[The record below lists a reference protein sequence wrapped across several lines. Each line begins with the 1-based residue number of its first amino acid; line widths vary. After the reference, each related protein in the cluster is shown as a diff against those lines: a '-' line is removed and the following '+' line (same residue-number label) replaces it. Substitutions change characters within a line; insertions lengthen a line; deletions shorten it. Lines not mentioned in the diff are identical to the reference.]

1 MNAGRMI
8 VLVLVAAGCCCEEGA
23 SQIVIGSVSDAL
35 NASPIGGVTIV
46 LGTQGSASGITGP
59 DGRYSLP
66 GLKRGSNV
74 TLTYDKWGYG
84 KYSVVVHVSGS
95 QVVQDVSLFRETID
109 AAYWSSWSQ
118 KRLAA
123 SDKKQKGIVAGA
135 WREVERGGLSREAKS
150 IAARSL
156 LATAPSKSEAPDS
169 MLAAAGAT
177 RFEEQLQRFRV
188 QEAQEKPENEDR
200 ATQERVSQ
208 TEAQQR
214 EATRARLSAQLNQV
228 LQTRDSS
235 RGLIVSMAD
244 VLFDTGRYSLKPG
257 AREKLAKIA
266 EILRAYPGLKI
277 EVAGYTDSVG
287 GDDMNRILSE
297 NRARSVRDYLVQ
309 QGVGADS
316 VTSKGF
322 GNTPPV
328 DSNDNSAGRQ
338 QNRRVELLVSGDAV
352 DNE

>member
-8 VLVLVAAGCCCEEGA
+8 VLVLAVAGCCEEGV
-23 SQIVIGSVSDAL
+23 SQIVSGSVSDAL

-46 LGTQGSASGITGP
+46 LGTQSSASGVTGP

-123 SDKKQKGIVAGA
+123 SDKKQRGIVADA
-135 WREVERGGLSREAKS
+135 WREVQRGGLSREAKS

-177 RFEEQLQRFRV
+177 RFEEQFQRPRV
-188 QEAQEKPENEDR
+188 QEAQEKPENEDKEN
-200 ATQERVSQ
+200 QDRVSQ

-214 EATRARLSAQLNQV
+214 EATRARLAAQLNQV

-244 VLFDTGRYSLKPG
+244 VLFDTGKYSLKPG

-277 EVAGYTDSVG
+277 EVDGYTDSVG
-287 GDDMNRILSE
+287 EDDMNRKLAE
-297 NRARSVRDYLVQ
+297 NRAGSVRDYLVQ
-309 QGVGADS
+309 QGVESDS

-322 GNTPPV
+322 GNTTPV
-328 DSNDNSAGRQ
+328 ASNHNPAGRQ
-338 QNRRVELLVSGDAV
+338 QNRRVELLVSGGAV
-352 DNE
+352 DKQ

>member
-1 MNAGRMI
+1 MNARRMI
-8 VLVLVAAGCCCEEGA
+8 VLVLAVAGCCCEEGV

-46 LGTQGSASGITGP
+46 LGTQSSASGVTGP

-74 TLTYDKWGYG
+74 TVTYDKWGYG

-118 KRLAA
+118 RRLAA
-123 SDKKQKGIVAGA
+123 SDKKQRGIIADA

-156 LATAPSKSEAPDS
+156 LATTPSKSEAPDS

-177 RFEEQLQRFRV
+177 RFEERPLV
-188 QEAQEKPENEDR
+188 WDAQEKLENKHRE
-200 ATQERVSQ
+200 TQDRVSQ

-214 EATRARLSAQLNQV
+214 SEATRARLADQLNQV

-235 RGLIVSMAD
+235 RGLVVSMAD
-244 VLFDTGRYSLKPG
+244 VLFDTGTYSLKPG

-266 EILRAYPGLKI
+266 EILRAYPRLKI
-277 EVAGYTDSVG
+277 EVDGYTDSAG
-287 GDDMNRILSE
+287 ADYMNQKLAE
-297 NRARSVRDYLVQ
+297 NRAGSVRDYLVQ
-309 QGVGADS
+309 QGVERDS

-322 GNTPPV
+322 GNSPPV
-328 DSNDNSAGRQ
+328 ASNDNSAGRQ
-338 QNRRVELLVSGDAV
+338 RNRRVELLVYGGTV
-352 DNE
+352 DNQ

>member
-8 VLVLVAAGCCCEEGA
+8 VLVLAVAGCCCEEGV
-23 SQIVIGSVSDAL
+23 SQIVSGSVSDAL

-46 LGTQGSASGITGP
+46 LGTQSSASGVTGP

-84 KYSVVVHVSGS
+84 KYSVVVHISGS

-123 SDKKQKGIVAGA
+123 SDKKQRGIVADA
-135 WREVERGGLSREAKS
+135 WREVQRGGLSREAKS

-177 RFEEQLQRFRV
+177 RFEEQFQRPRV
-188 QEAQEKPENEDR
+188 QEAQEKPENEDKEN
-200 ATQERVSQ
+200 QDRVSQ

-214 EATRARLSAQLNQV
+214 EATRARLAAQLNQV

-244 VLFDTGRYSLKPG
+244 VLFDTGKYSLKPG

-277 EVAGYTDSVG
+277 EVDGYTDSVG
-287 GDDMNRILSE
+287 EDDMNRKLAE
-297 NRARSVRDYLVQ
+297 NRAGSVRDYLVQ
-309 QGVGADS
+309 QGVERDS
-316 VTSKGF
+316 VTSRGF
-322 GNTPPV
+322 GNSTPV
-328 DSNDNSAGRQ
+328 ASNDNSAGRQ
-338 QNRRVELLVSGDAV
+338 QNRRVELLVSGGAV
-352 DNE
+352 DNQ

>member
-1 MNAGRMI
+1 MSTSVNAGRMI
-8 VLVLVAAGCCCEEGA
+8 VLVLAVTGCCCEEGV
-23 SQIVIGSVSDAL
+23 SQIVSGSVSDAL

-46 LGTQGSASGITGP
+46 LGTQSSASGVTGP

-84 KYSVVVHVSGS
+84 KYSVVVHISGS

-123 SDKKQKGIVAGA
+123 SDKKQRGIIADA
-135 WREVERGGLSREAKS
+135 WREVQRGGLSREAKS

-156 LATAPSKSEAPDS
+156 LATAPSKSEAPES

-177 RFEEQLQRFRV
+177 RFEEQFQRPLVR
-188 QEAQEKPENEDR
+188 EAQEKLENEDR
-200 ATQERVSQ
+200 ENQDRVSQ
-208 TEAQQR
+208 
-214 EATRARLSAQLNQV
+214 EATRARLAAQLNEV

-244 VLFDTGRYSLKPG
+244 VLFDTGKYSLKPG

-277 EVAGYTDSVG
+277 EVDGYTDSVG
-287 GDDMNRILSE
+287 EDDMNRKLAE
-297 NRARSVRDYLVQ
+297 NRAGSVRDYLVQ
-309 QGVGADS
+309 QGVESDS

-322 GNTPPV
+322 GNTAPV
-328 DSNDNSAGRQ
+328 ASNHNPAGRQ
-338 QNRRVELLVSGDAV
+338 QNRRVELLVSGGAV
-352 DNE
+352 DKQ

>member
-8 VLVLVAAGCCCEEGA
+8 VLVLAVAGCCCEEGV
-23 SQIVIGSVSDAL
+23 SQIVSGSVSDAL

-46 LGTQGSASGITGP
+46 LGTQSSASGVTGP

-84 KYSVVVHVSGS
+84 KYSVVVHISGS

-123 SDKKQKGIVAGA
+123 SDRKQRGIVADA

-177 RFEEQLQRFRV
+177 RFEEQFQRPLV
-188 QEAQEKPENEDR
+188 WEAQEKPENEDR
-200 ATQERVSQ
+200 ENQDRVSQ
-208 TEAQQR
+208 TEGQQR
-214 EATRARLSAQLNQV
+214 EATRARLAAQLNQV

-244 VLFDTGRYSLKPG
+244 VLFDTGKYSLKPG

-277 EVAGYTDSVG
+277 EVDGYTDSVG
-287 GDDMNRILSE
+287 EDHMNQKLAE
-297 NRARSVRDYLVQ
+297 NRAGSVRDYLVQ
-309 QGVGADS
+309 QGVERDS
-316 VTSKGF
+316 VTSRGF
-322 GNTPPV
+322 GNSTPV
-328 DSNDNSAGRQ
+328 ASNDNSAGRQ
-338 QNRRVELLVSGDAV
+338 QNRRVELLVSGGAV
-352 DNE
+352 DNQ

>member
-1 MNAGRMI
+1 MNARRMI
-8 VLVLVAAGCCCEEGA
+8 VLALAVAGCCCEEGV

-46 LGTQGSASGITGP
+46 LGTQSSASGVTGP

-74 TLTYDKWGYG
+74 TVTYDKWGYG

-123 SDKKQKGIVAGA
+123 SDKKQRGIIADA

-156 LATAPSKSEAPDS
+156 LATTPSKSEAPDS

-177 RFEEQLQRFRV
+177 RFEERPLV
-188 QEAQEKPENEDR
+188 WDAQEKLENKHRE
-200 ATQERVSQ
+200 TQDRVSQ

-214 EATRARLSAQLNQV
+214 SEATRARLADQLNQV

-235 RGLIVSMAD
+235 RGLVVSMAD
-244 VLFDTGRYSLKPG
+244 VLFDTGTYSLKPG
-257 AREKLAKIA
+257 AREKLAKIT

-277 EVAGYTDSVG
+277 EVDGYTDSAG
-287 GDDMNRILSE
+287 EDYMNQKLAE
-297 NRARSVRDYLVQ
+297 NRAGSVRDYLVQ
-309 QGVGADS
+309 QGVERDS

-322 GNTPPV
+322 ERGQIPPV
-328 DSNDNSAGRQ
+328 ASNEF
-338 QNRRVELLVSGDAV
+338 RRPTAKQAS
-352 DNE
+352 

>member
-8 VLVLVAAGCCCEEGA
+8 VLVLAVAGCCCEEGV

-46 LGTQGSASGITGP
+46 LGTQSSASGVTGP

-84 KYSVVVHVSGS
+84 KYSVVVRISGS

-123 SDKKQKGIVAGA
+123 SDQKQTGIVADA

-177 RFEEQLQRFRV
+177 RLDEQFQRPLV
-188 QEAQEKPENEDR
+188 QEV
-200 ATQERVSQ
+200 QERPEKEHRENQDRVWQ
-208 TEAQQR
+208 TEGQQR
-214 EATRARLSAQLNQV
+214 ETTRARLAAQLNQV
-228 LQTRDSS
+228 MQTRDSS

-244 VLFDTGRYSLKPG
+244 VLFDTGKYSLKPG

-277 EVAGYTDSVG
+277 EVDGYTDSVG
-287 GDDMNRILSE
+287 EDDMNRILSE
-297 NRARSVRDYLVQ
+297 QRAGSVRDYLVQ
-309 QGVGADS
+309 QGLESDS

-328 DSNDNSAGRQ
+328 ASNNDPAGRQ
-338 QNRRVELLVSGDAV
+338 QNRRVELLVSGGAV
-352 DNE
+352 DNQ

>member
-8 VLVLVAAGCCCEEGA
+8 VLVLAVAGCCCEEGV
-23 SQIVIGSVSDAL
+23 SQIVSGSVSDAL

-46 LGTQGSASGITGP
+46 LGTQSSASGVTGP
-59 DGRYSLP
+59 DGRYSLL

-84 KYSVVVHVSGS
+84 KYSVVVHISGS

-123 SDKKQKGIVAGA
+123 SDKKQRGIIADA
-135 WREVERGGLSREAKS
+135 WREVQRGGLSREAKS

-177 RFEEQLQRFRV
+177 RFEEQFQRPLVR
-188 QEAQEKPENEDR
+188 EAQEKLENEDR
-200 ATQERVSQ
+200 ENQDRVSQ
-208 TEAQQR
+208 
-214 EATRARLSAQLNQV
+214 EATRARLAAQLNEV

-244 VLFDTGRYSLKPG
+244 VLFDTGKYSLKPG

-277 EVAGYTDSVG
+277 EVDGYTDSVG
-287 GDDMNRILSE
+287 EDDMNRKLAE
-297 NRARSVRDYLVQ
+297 NRAGSVRNYLVQ
-309 QGVGADS
+309 QGVERDS

-322 GNTPPV
+322 GDTSPV
-328 DSNDNSAGRQ
+328 ASNNDPAGRQ
-338 QNRRVELLVSGDAV
+338 QNRRVELLVSGGAV
-352 DNE
+352 DKQ

>member
-8 VLVLVAAGCCCEEGA
+8 VLVLAVAGCCCEEGV
-23 SQIVIGSVSDAL
+23 SQIVSGSVSDAL

-46 LGTQGSASGITGP
+46 LGTQSSASGVTGP
-59 DGRYSLP
+59 DGRYSLL

-84 KYSVVVHVSGS
+84 KYSVVVHISGS

-123 SDKKQKGIVAGA
+123 SDKKQRGIIADA
-135 WREVERGGLSREAKS
+135 WREVQRGGLSREAKS

-156 LATAPSKSEAPDS
+156 LATAPSKSEAPES

-177 RFEEQLQRFRV
+177 RFEEQFQRPRV
-188 QEAQEKPENEDR
+188 QEAQEKPENEDKEN
-200 ATQERVSQ
+200 QDRVSQ

-214 EATRARLSAQLNQV
+214 EATRARLAAQLNQV

-244 VLFDTGRYSLKPG
+244 VLFDTGKYSLKPG

-277 EVAGYTDSVG
+277 EVDGYTDSVG
-287 GDDMNRILSE
+287 EDDMNRKLAE
-297 NRARSVRDYLVQ
+297 NRAGSVRDYLVQ
-309 QGVGADS
+309 QGVESDS

-322 GNTPPV
+322 GNTAPV
-328 DSNDNSAGRQ
+328 ASNHNPAGRQ
-338 QNRRVELLVSGDAV
+338 QNRRVELLVSGGAV
-352 DNE
+352 DKQ

>member
-8 VLVLVAAGCCCEEGA
+8 LLVLAVAGCCCEEGV
-23 SQIVIGSVSDAL
+23 SQIVSGSVSDAL

-46 LGTQGSASGITGP
+46 LGTQSSASGVTGP

-84 KYSVVVHVSGS
+84 KYSVVVHISGS

-123 SDKKQKGIVAGA
+123 SDKKQRGIIADA
-135 WREVERGGLSREAKS
+135 WREVQRGGLSREAKS

-156 LATAPSKSEAPDS
+156 LATAPSKSEAPES

-177 RFEEQLQRFRV
+177 RFEEQFQRPLVR
-188 QEAQEKPENEDR
+188 EAQEKLENEDR
-200 ATQERVSQ
+200 ENQDRVSQ
-208 TEAQQR
+208 
-214 EATRARLSAQLNQV
+214 EATRARLAAQLNEV

-244 VLFDTGRYSLKPG
+244 VLFDTGKYSLKPG

-277 EVAGYTDSVG
+277 EVDGYTDSVG
-287 GDDMNRILSE
+287 EDDMNRKLAE
-297 NRARSVRDYLVQ
+297 NRAGSVRNYLVQ
-309 QGVGADS
+309 QGVERDS
-316 VTSKGF
+316 VTSRGF
-322 GNTPPV
+322 GNSTPV
-328 DSNDNSAGRQ
+328 ASNDNSAGRQ
-338 QNRRVELLVSGDAV
+338 QNRRVELLVSGGAV
-352 DNE
+352 DNQ

>member
-8 VLVLVAAGCCCEEGA
+8 VLVLVVAGCYCEEGA

-35 NASPIGGVTIV
+35 NASPIGGVAIV
-46 LGTQGSASGITGP
+46 FGTQSSASGVTGP

-84 KYSVVVHVSGS
+84 KYSVVVHISGS
-95 QVVQDVSLFRETID
+95 QVVQDVSLFRETTD

-118 KRLAA
+118 KRLAT
-123 SDKKQKGIVAGA
+123 SDKKHKGVVAGA
-135 WREVERGGLSREAKS
+135 WRDVEHGGLSREAES

-156 LATAPSKSEAPDS
+156 LATATSKNEAPDS

-177 RFEEQLQRFRV
+177 KFEEQLQRPRV
-188 QEAQEKPENEDR
+188 QEAQEQSENEDR
-200 ATQERVSQ
+200 ATQDRVTQ

-214 EATRARLSAQLNQV
+214 EATRARLAAQLNQV

-235 RGLIVSMAD
+235 RGLVVSIAD
-244 VLFDTGRYSLKPG
+244 VLFDTGKYSLKPG

-287 GDDMNRILSE
+287 GDDMNRMLSE

-309 QGVGADS
+309 QGVETDS

-322 GNTPPV
+322 GNTLPTA
-328 DSNDNSAGRQ
+328 SNDSSAGRQ
-338 QNRRVELLVSGDAV
+338 QNRRVELLVSGGAV
-352 DNE
+352 DNQ